1 MPDIQRV
8 VTLTSKGNSA
18 GPSFRAQ
25 YSNDCITYINTI
37 GTSLINLP
45 GVGSQASITYPDTAN
60 CLRLVNQNGSCDNNF
75 VVQIIGTTTTTST
88 STTSTTTA
96 PPTTTTTTFSPD
108 PCNCVEVNITSNGGE
123 VATFNCFGQNQN
135 YVYATAGTR
144 YICAAVIGGLLQAE
158 IVSGTG
164 TLSPGGNCKTG
175 PCPPATTTSTS
186 TSTTTLPPTTTTTTT
201 LAACYQGVVVQ
212 VTNGDALNWETCY
225 GISDGGAYPVGE
237 HTLPGCIKPLTIVGD
252 GETTFTITSFGTPCT
267 TTTSTSTTTLP
278 TTTSTTTSTTTL
290 APCYQG
296 VVVQVT
302 NGDALNWLT
311 CAGISDGGA
320 YPVGEHTLPGCIKP
334 ETIVGD
340 GETTFTITSFGTP
353 CTTTTS
359 TSTTSTSTTSTTTAP
374 PSCLCFTYT
383 DTLANVPANLNVRYR
398 ACSTN
403 TITTT
408 PIDQLEAVDNLDGTY
423 TWYICVLQ
431 GSSYATPTCVVSGIE
446 QTCPQAWISGGS
458 CIFNGDC
465 APTPPTTTTS
475 TTSTSTT
482 TSTTTQGGFDL
493 YTADVF
499 PCNDCGGSTDT
510 IVVAFDA
517 GSSVINNR
525 WYVPQSGPDGN
536 AYRIAGPYGGAGPGL
551 LLTTAF
557 GSFTTCQ
564 MACIV

>member
-1 MPDIQRV
+1 MPDISRII
-8 VTLTSKGNSA
+8 TLTSRGNSA
-18 GPSFRAQ
+18 GPNFRAQ
-25 YSNDCITYINTI
+25 YSNDCVTYINTI

-45 GVGSQASITYPDTAN
+45 SVGSTAIVTYPDTAI
-60 CLRLVNQNGSCDNNF
+60 CLRLVNQNEACGENN
-75 VVQIIGTTTTTST
+75 VVQIIGTTTTSTST
-88 STTSTTTA
+88 TTTSTTTTSTTTA
-96 PPTTTTTTFSPD
+96 PPTTTTTTFSPE
-108 PCNCVEVNITSNGGE
+108 PCNCVEVNITSAGGE

-175 PCPPATTTSTS
+175 PCPPATTTTTTATPTTTTTSTS
-186 TSTTTLPPTTTTTTT
+186 TTTTSTTTLPPTTTTT
-201 LAACYQGVVVQ
+201 
-212 VTNGDALNWETCY
+212 
-225 GISDGGAYPVGE
+225 S
-237 HTLPGCIKPLTIVGD
+237 
-252 GETTFTITSFGTPCT
+252 
-267 TTTSTSTTTLP
+267 
-278 TTTSTTTSTTTL
+278 TTL
-290 APCYQG
+290 APCQSG
-296 VVVQVT
+296 VTIEVT
-302 NGDALNWLT
+302 SPGNVTYLDCYDVSQNEY
-311 CAGISDGGA
+311 
-320 YPVGEHTLPGCIKP
+320 YPVGPNVIPGCIKGQ
-334 ETIVGD
+334 TISFSDAEGSV
-340 GETTFTITSFGTP
+340 TSFGTP

-359 TSTTSTSTTSTTTAP
+359 TSTTSTTSTSTTSTTSTTTAP

-403 TITTT
+403 EITTT

-458 CIFNGDC
+458 CTFNGDC
-465 APTPPTTTTS
+465 APTPPTTTS
-475 TTSTSTT
+475 T
-482 TSTTTQGGFDL
+482 TSTTTAPPTTTTTTQSGFDL